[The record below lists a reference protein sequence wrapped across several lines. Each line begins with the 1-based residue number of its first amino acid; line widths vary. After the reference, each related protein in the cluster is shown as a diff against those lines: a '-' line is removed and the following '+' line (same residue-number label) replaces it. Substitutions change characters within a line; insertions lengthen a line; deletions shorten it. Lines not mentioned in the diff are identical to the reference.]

1 MRTIL
6 PEEML
11 QRMNALFQNLDSQRK
26 WVAVGFRLTGICI
39 CLIADSWLQADELFS
54 NRSDAPV
61 VQPTAATQFRR
72 SVEVTRQN
80 NLQNEPGVFELQVAS
95 DGVSDSSLAV
105 DSSSWSDQESIW
117 PESESAGGYSD
128 VNDTSSSDSMKLQRE
143 EEDGDFCT
151 SASEWPLQKEPQT
164 DDCAPVSRFRNGFLQ
179 GIQFSTGTVGTGGS
193 DTLSVQHVQTAVSV
207 AVPLGNEEK
216 ITDNVLMI
224 SPGIRA
230 DMLDAP
236 VALDLPDTLFEP
248 SLQFFWRRVF
258 NDRLSSSVIFAPAL
272 RTDFETSENA
282 FRIFGLATLN
292 WEAIPDKLWLS
303 GGAVY
308 LDRADYTAL
317 PAAGL
322 TWMPVPVLKLDIQFP
337 QPRVSYR
344 LNKDGANSESW
355 LYLAGGFGGNT
366 WAVTRNNG
374 QADELTLSELRMVT
388 GYERLLAGNRG
399 GFGEVGWAFNRSAE
413 YLKTP
418 LEMDFQDTFVARIG
432 ITF

>member
-1 MRTIL
+1 
-6 PEEML
+6 ML
-11 QRMNALFQNLDSQRK
+11 QRMNALFQNLDCQRK
-26 WVAVGFRLTGICI
+26 RVAVGFRLTGICI
-39 CLIADSWLQADELFS
+39 CLIVDSRLQADELFS

-61 VQPTAATQFRR
+61 VQPMAATQFRR
-72 SVEVTRQN
+72 SVEVTSHN
-80 NLQNEPGVFELQVAS
+80 NLQNEPAVFEPQVAS
-95 DGVSDSSLAV
+95 DGVTDGCLDV
-105 DSSSWSDQESIW
+105 DSSFWSDQESIW
-117 PESESAGGYSD
+117 PEVESASEYPD
-128 VNDTSSSDSMKLQRE
+128 VTDRSSSDSKKMQR

-151 SASEWPLQKEPQT
+151 SASEWPLQKELPY
-164 DDCAPVSRFRNGFLQ
+164 DDNASVSRFRNGFLQ
-179 GIQFSTGTVGTGGS
+179 GIQISTGTVGAGGS
-193 DTLSVQHVQTAVSV
+193 DTLSIQHVQTAVTV

-216 ITDNVLMI
+216 ITDNVLMV

-236 VALDLPDTLFEP
+236 AALDLPDTLFEP
-248 SLQFFWRRVF
+248 SLQFFWRRVV

-292 WEAIPDKLWLS
+292 WEAVPDKLWLS

-344 LNKDGANSESW
+344 LNKDGADSESW

-366 WAVTRNNG
+366 WAVTRNSG

-399 GFGEVGWAFNRSAE
+399 GFGEIGWAFNRSAE